1 MAAKKKHKLVER
13 KVNDLIPYVN
23 NSRVHDEEQVIQIC
37 SSIKE
42 FGFTNP
48 VLIDEENGIIAGH
61 GRLMAAKKLELK
73 TVPCIVLEGLSEA
86 QKKAYVI
93 ADNSI
98 ALNSSWDMDKLSLE
112 LESLKTEDF
121 DLDLLGF
128 DENFFQVSTDEFFDV
143 PDAPPASGDSDSGD
157 REPRRTDEGYSAFEL
172 VMLHE
177 NKLRLIE
184 VINEIK
190 NDLSITAT
198 EDALMVLV
206 DRYVSQEEIH

>member
-1 MAAKKKHKLVER
+1 MTAKKKHKLVEK
-13 KVNDLIPYVN
+13 KVSDLIPYVN
-23 NSRVHDEEQVIQIC
+23 NSRVHDEEQIIQIC

-48 VLIDEENGIIAGH
+48 VLIDGENGVIAGH

-73 TVPCIVLEGLSEA
+73 TVPCIVLADLTEA

-93 ADNSI
+93 ADNQI
-98 ALNSSWDMDKLSLE
+98 ALNSSWDMEKLNLEMESLE
-112 LESLKTEDF
+112 AVDF

-143 PDAPPASGDSDSGD
+143 PEAPKASDDDDPD
-157 REPRRTDEGYSAFEL
+157 RERKRTDDGYSAFEL
-172 VMLHE
+172 IMLHD
-177 NKLRLIE
+177 NKLKLIE
-184 VINEIK
+184 VINQIK

-206 DRYVSQEEIH
+206 DKYVSQEEIH

>member
-23 NSRVHDEEQVIQIC
+23 NSRIHDEEQVIQIC

-190 NDLSITAT
+190 NDL
-198 EDALMVLV
+198 
-206 DRYVSQEEIH
+206 

>member
-1 MAAKKKHKLVER
+1 MDKLKIVYWPLKKFSEYENNPRKNDHAVDQMAQAIDGMGFKVPVIAKSSG
-13 KVNDLIPYVN
+13 LIV
-23 NSRVHDEEQVIQIC
+23 D
-37 SSIKE
+37 
-42 FGFTNP
+42 
-48 VLIDEENGIIAGH
+48 GH
-61 GRLMAAKKLELK
+61 LRFKAAKKLGLK
-73 TVPCIVLEGLSEA
+73 NIPVI
-86 QKKAYVI
+86 I
-93 ADNSI
+93 ADDLTETQIKAFRIMINQS
-98 ALNSSWDMDKLSLE
+98 AHWADWDMEKLSLE
-112 LESLKTEDF
+112 VEELKTEDF